1 MTHLPLVRSLEASQ
15 LPEGIVD
22 VRLEQAHSGDW
33 SALAGSDW
41 KDAAALYEHLSKNTN
56 IIEAAK
62 LVPWE
67 ILLPPG
73 SIILDLGCG
82 SGWLAAMLTQ
92 HASVDSVIAWDA
104 SPALLGEVV
113 PAMVALM
120 GGEIS
125 KVQRVCGQFSPLP
138 IETSSIDV
146 VTMSSAFHHASD
158 PDSLLEELIRV
169 VKPAGAI
176 LLLNEVPYAVA
187 STLWAA
193 VSTTAAAIVNS
204 VSTGLTIRKGGH
216 LAADHVL
223 YDEILGDRALTLAQW
238 RRLFHHHELAVEILE
253 TSLPS
258 YPRGF
263 RRQYLLEANLTH
275 FVLRPQQRA
284 SEERIGRS

>member
-1 MTHLPLVRSLEASQ
+1 MARSPLVRPPEGSP

-22 VRLEQAHSGDW
+22 VRLEQASTEDW

-41 KDAAALYEHLSKNTN
+41 KDATALYEHFCRNTN
-56 IIEAAK
+56 IIKAAK
-62 LVPWE
+62 LVPWDVV
-67 ILLPPG
+67 LPSG
-73 SIILDLGCG
+73 ATTLDLGCG

-104 SPALLGEVV
+104 SPVLLGEVV
-113 PAMVALM
+113 PAMFALM
-120 GGEIS
+120 GGDIS
-125 KVQRVCGQFSPLP
+125 KVQRVCGRFSPLP

-158 PDSLLEELIRV
+158 PDGLLEELIRV
-169 VKPAGAI
+169 VKPPGVI

-193 VSTTAAAIVNS
+193 VSTAAAAIVNS
-204 VSTGLTIRKGGH
+204 VSTGWTIRRRGH
-216 LAADHVL
+216 IAADHVL

-238 RRLFHHHELAVEILE
+238 RRLFRRHKLAVEVLD

-258 YPRGF
+258 YPRSF

-275 FVLRPQQRA
+275 FVLRPQDREA
-284 SEERIGRS
+284 SERIGR